1 MRRLKKRANDGRRSE
16 RQNTFYLENYDSH
29 HPDRGTVWKD
39 PRGRKN
45 QGYDTRAI
53 QGDGDAEHCFNVK
66 ERM

>member
-1 MRRLKKRANDGRRSE
+1 MNDRRRSW
-16 RQNTFYLENYDSH
+16 RQTSLEEHDDARFASTRARRND
-29 HPDRGTVWKD
+29 TVWKD
-39 PRGRKN
+39 PRGRRN